1 MGLSQC
7 DLLQN
12 LLRDGE
18 PHRTDEILRRV
29 YKVYGKGIARISA
42 RVYDLKNKRGANIV
56 SWPDP
61 DEPTLF
67 FYMLVNASSFKKKL

>member
-1 MGLSQC
+1 MSLSQC

-12 LLRDGE
+12 LLRDGK

-29 YKVYGKGIARISA
+29 YKIHSKGIARISA
-42 RVYDLKNKRGANIV
+42 RVYDLKKRRGASIT

-61 DEPTLF
+61 DEPKLF
-67 FYMLVNASSFKKKL
+67 FYMMTNHTQFKKL